1 MNLLKSCRA
10 LAQWSAS
17 AAAVVSLSTVAG
29 CAMSPWDALFGDS
42 PAAPA
47 PVLEGPTPVAA
58 GYYRANPGD
67 TMGSIA
73 VAFGREP
80 SQVARWN
87 RLPDDYPVN
96 VGQVLRVAPPPGEAS
111 RGANTGATAASAAT
125 GRAAAPAVAQR
136 ARFVWPASGAV
147 APREDAGQSK
157 GVRIGAAPGET
168 IVAAEGGR
176 VIYAGSEIKAYGL
189 LVIIKHDN
197 RFVSAYGNNA
207 RLLVKEGDVV
217 RQGQPIAQMDPTD
230 ARSNLIFELR
240 DSGKAVDPQ
249 NYLPK
254 RSG

>member
-125 GRAAAPAVAQR
+125 GRAA
-136 ARFVWPASGAV
+136 
-147 APREDAGQSK
+147 
-157 GVRIGAAPGET
+157 
-168 IVAAEGGR
+168 
-176 VIYAGSEIKAYGL
+176 
-189 LVIIKHDN
+189 
-197 RFVSAYGNNA
+197 
-207 RLLVKEGDVV
+207 
-217 RQGQPIAQMDPTD
+217 
-230 ARSNLIFELR
+230 
-240 DSGKAVDPQ
+240 
-249 NYLPK
+249 
-254 RSG
+254 